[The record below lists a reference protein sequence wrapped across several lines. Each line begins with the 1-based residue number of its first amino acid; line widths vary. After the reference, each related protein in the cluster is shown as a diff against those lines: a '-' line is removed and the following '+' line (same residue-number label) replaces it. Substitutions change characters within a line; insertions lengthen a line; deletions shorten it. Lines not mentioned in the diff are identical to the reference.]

1 MKDLWSPSHSISG
14 SICSLMKLLSKELEQ
29 CQNQHCKLG
38 EMPDRI
44 HILVTALG
52 VEVVGRRNDSILGI
66 DDPGSSHSRVMLS
79 SPDYEW

>member
-1 MKDLWSPSHSISG
+1 MESIIKYKWLNLFVNEVAINRTRAMS
-14 SICSLMKLLSKELEQ
+14 
-29 CQNQHCKLG
+29 G

-44 HILVTALG
+44 HMLVTALG

-79 SPDYEW
+79 SPDYER